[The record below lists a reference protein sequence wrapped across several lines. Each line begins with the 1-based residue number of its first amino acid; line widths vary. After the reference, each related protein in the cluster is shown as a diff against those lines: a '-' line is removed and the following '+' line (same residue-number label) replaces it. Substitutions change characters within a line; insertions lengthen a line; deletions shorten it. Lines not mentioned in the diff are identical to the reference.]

1 MRKLFLITSVLIAAT
16 SAHATQTRGLLTPS
30 SGTQTAQLQ
39 VEDQK
44 PSVVDQ
50 LKAIGEVPKPAVS
63 EQVVAPVPAPVP
75 APVAQTQAA
84 AAPVATTPASAAAV
98 APASADARAQ
108 AEPAKKPAKKSKVQ
122 RRETDE
128 QKARRIAARYGVS
141 W

>member
-1 MRKLFLITSVLIAAT
+1 MRKLLLITSVLIAAT
-16 SAHATQTRGLLTPS
+16 SAHAAQTRGLLTPS

-44 PSVVDQ
+44 PSVDQ

-63 EQVVAPVPAPVP
+63 EVVAPVPAPVP

-84 AAPVATTPASAAAV
+84 AAPVATTPAPAAAV